1 MALLWFSTEGK
12 WRRSVASPPRF
23 RNMLSFGCAHI
34 AGRFARFAALTI
46 TMDRVDGSL
55 DSRVV
60 ILDILDVNQ
69 KPIASDD
76 DTGGH
81 QNALLRFTV
90 PTTRL
95 IRCEGRP
102 MLPPFALA

>member
-12 WRRSVASPPRF
+12 WRRCVGSPPRF
-23 RNMLSFGCAHI
+23 WNMLSFVCAHV

-46 TMDRVDGSL
+46 TMDRVDGNL

-60 ILDILDVNQ
+60 ILDVNR

-81 QNALLRFTV
+81 QNALLRFTI
-90 PTTRL
+90 PTTGQACT
-95 IRCEGRP
+95 I
-102 MLPPFALA
+102 